1 MTTRTAASSGSAL
14 IRRVAASPSVPGM
27 RMSMRTTSARR
38 SRASS
43 TASAPSDAS
52 PTTSMSGSESTRT
65 RKALRSRAWSS
76 ASRTRMVIRSPP
88 VRGSRAVGGRGGAG
102 LDGQD
107 RMDAEAAAVAG
118 TGGEGAAQGG
128 DPFPHAEQAVPAA
141 GSRRGALVG
150 AVVEHGDLDVRP
162 DADDADLR
170 PGPGPGVFLH
180 VGEGLLDDPV
190 GGRVDGGGQGG
201 VPDVAGHLH
210 VQPGAAEGAREFVQ
224 AVQAGRGLGR
234 CLGVPG
240 LAEQADGGAQLVQG
254 GAAGLADVGEG
265 LLGLVGPLVHGVGG
279 AAGLDVG
286 RGDVAGADVVQG
298 AGDAQAY
305 LGDPA
310 AGLLL
315 AGAVGTLGAFPDG
328 LDDGAAAAD
337 GVTGAGADAGPG
349 EDREVLLRV
358 PGQRAGGHGG
368 AGQDGHG
375 EQAEAPG
382 GGPVGGGGDGVERD

>member
-1 MTTRTAASSGSAL
+1 
-14 IRRVAASPSVPGM
+14 
-27 RMSMRTTSARR
+27 
-38 SRASS
+38 
-43 TASAPSDAS
+43 
-52 PTTSMSGSESTRT
+52 
-65 RKALRSRAWSS
+65 
-76 ASRTRMVIRSPP
+76 
-88 VRGSRAVGGRGGAG
+88 
-102 LDGQD
+102 
-107 RMDAEAAAVAG
+107 
-118 TGGEGAAQGG
+118 
-128 DPFPHAEQAVPAA
+128 FPHAEQAVPAA

-265 LLGLVGPLVHGVGG
+265 LLGLVGPLVHDVGG
-279 AAGLDVG
+279 DPGLDVDQ
-286 RGDVAGADVVQG
+286 GDVVGDDVVQV
-298 AGDAQAY
+298 AGDAQAF

-315 AGAVGTLGAFPDG
+315 AGAFGTLGAFPDG

-382 GGPVGGGGDGVERD
+382 GGPVGGGGDGVERDDGAHGDGGAGVAGEGVEDGEGPGDGEDGPRGAAAEGQRGGAEGHQDQPERAGGAQTPGDAVRAVRVDEGAGHHADQDERGQGGVEGEGVGAQPAPGARQGARGRPR